1 MPLTRDEFFSS
12 PDHYLHSFE
21 GDAAIFARM
30 DRAAYHRSIFLD
42 GRISP
47 AAHMT
52 VRVPVSALTESIP
65 APAPTGWI
73 FHVAHCGSTLL
84 ARALDKPTAN
94 LVLREPKAL
103 RQLALN
109 PDPRRLAAVTAM
121 LSKRYLADLPTIVKA
136 NVPVNFLL
144 PELIDFGPGARAII
158 LHLGLRDYL
167 LAIMRN
173 ERHREWLRRVT
184 AQLAPHL
191 GDLTSASD
199 AGRAAALWAAQ
210 MQRFAAVTARMPN
223 ARTLDAETF
232 FAEPGRCLKVAA
244 AHLGVPM
251 TGDEIEAIV
260 AGPLFATYSKDPQL
274 PFNNEM
280 RLERRSELEQT
291 LACELEQAE
300 DWVRDRGG
308 EEEAVRAIAAA
319 ALQRE
324 IAADEAAD

>member
-1 MPLTRDEFFSS
+1 
-12 PDHYLHSFE
+12 
-21 GDAAIFARM
+21 
-30 DRAAYHRSIFLD
+30 
-42 GRISP
+42 
-47 AAHMT
+47 
-52 VRVPVSALTESIP
+52 
-65 APAPTGWI
+65 
-73 FHVAHCGSTLL
+73 
-84 ARALDKPTAN
+84 
-94 LVLREPKAL
+94 
-103 RQLALN
+103 
-109 PDPRRLAAVTAM
+109 
-121 LSKRYLADLPTIVKA
+121 
-136 NVPVNFLL
+136 
-144 PELIDFGPGARAII
+144 
-158 LHLGLRDYL
+158 
-167 LAIMRN
+167 
-173 ERHREWLRRVT
+173 
-184 AQLAPHL
+184 
-191 GDLTSASD
+191 
-199 AGRAAALWAAQ
+199 